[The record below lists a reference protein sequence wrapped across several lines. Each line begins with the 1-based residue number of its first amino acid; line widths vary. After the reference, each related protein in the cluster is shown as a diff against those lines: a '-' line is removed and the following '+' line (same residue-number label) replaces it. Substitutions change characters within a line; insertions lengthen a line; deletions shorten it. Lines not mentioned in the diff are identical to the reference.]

1 MNNFIFSIN
10 ATVPIFLVIILGYVL
25 KKLKVI
31 NKAFVDTANKY
42 VFKVALP
49 VMLFKDLAFSDI
61 IAEIDGSFIVFCV
74 VVTIVMFL
82 AAWILSYTFL
92 KDKTMVGAFA
102 QASVRSSAA
111 ILGVAFV
118 ENICGNAGMA
128 PLMIAS
134 AVPFF
139 NVLSVI
145 ILTFSAE
152 YKNDMHFA
160 GDESEIIMHE
170 DGKIS
175 DGRDKIKKDIIK
187 SIKGILTNPI
197 IIGIF
202 TGLLFAASRL
212 SMPAIPMKTINLI
225 SVTATPIALI
235 AIGGGFEF
243 KLALT
248 RLRPAVVASLIK
260 LCILPMVFLP
270 VAIFFGFRNS
280 ELVAILIMLA
290 SPSTVSCFI
299 MAKEM
304 GNDEVLTSNIVVLTT
319 IFSSVTLTMWIFFLR
334 SMMFI

>member
-1 MNNFIFSIN
+1 MDNFIFSVN

-25 KKLKVI
+25 KKLGII

-49 VMLFKDLAFSDI
+49 IMLFKDLAFSNI
-61 IAEIDGSFIVFCV
+61 IEEINGSFIVFCI
-74 VVTIVMFL
+74 IVMFL
-82 AAWILSYTFL
+82 ASWFLSYMFL

-139 NVLSVI
+139 NVLSVV
-145 ILTFSAE
+145 ILTFSADYTNDVKE
-152 YKNDMHFA
+152 GVEKEEGRIKN
-160 GDESEIIMHE
+160 EV
-170 DGKIS
+170 
-175 DGRDKIKKDIIK
+175 IK
-187 SIKGILTNPI
+187 SLKGIATNPI
-197 IIGIF
+197 IIGILL
-202 TGLLFAASRL
+202 GLLFAASRL
-212 SMPAIPMKTINLI
+212 NMPVIPKKTIDLV
-225 SVTATPIALI
+225 SVTATPVALL

-248 RLRPAVVASLIK
+248 RLRPAVVASFIK
-260 LCILPMVFLP
+260 LLVLPMVFLP
-270 VAIFFGFRNS
+270 VAVFNGFRSS

-299 MAKEM
+299 MAKGM

-319 IFSSVTLTMWIFFLR
+319 IFSSVTLTFWIFLLR
-334 SMMFI
+334 SFALI

>member
-1 MNNFIFSIN
+1 MDNFIFSIN
-10 ATVPIFLVIILGYVL
+10 ATVPIFLVIILGYIL
-25 KKLKVI
+25 KRLKII

-49 VMLFKDLAFSDI
+49 VMLFKDLAFSEVIADI
-61 IAEIDGSFIVFCV
+61 NGKFIIFCIA
-74 VVTIVMFL
+74 VTITMFML
-82 AAWILSYTFL
+82 AWFLSYALL

-102 QASVRSSAA
+102 QGSVRSSAA

-118 ENICGNAGMA
+118 ENICGDSGMA

-139 NVLSVI
+139 NVLSVV

-152 YKNDMHFA
+152 YNNSND
-160 GDESEIIMHE
+160 SSSS
-170 DGKIS
+170 GK
-175 DGRDKIKKDIIK
+175 DKIKKDIIK
-187 SIKGILTNPI
+187 SLKGIITNPI

-202 TGLLFAASRL
+202 SGLIFAASRL
-212 SMPAIPMKTINLI
+212 PMPIIPMKTINLI

-248 RLRPAVVASLIK
+248 RIKPAIVASLIK
-260 LCILPMVFLP
+260 LCILPIVFLP
-270 VAIFFGFRNS
+270 LALICGFRNS

-290 SPSTVSCFI
+290 SPTTVSCFI

-304 GNDEVLTSNIVVLTT
+304 DNDEVLTSNIVVLTT
-319 IFSSVTLTMWIFFLR
+319 IFSSVTLTIWIFILKT
-334 SMMFI
+334 MGYI

>member
-1 MNNFIFSIN
+1 MDNFIFSVN

-25 KKLKVI
+25 KKLGII
-31 NKAFVDTANKY
+31 NKAFVDTGNKY

-49 VMLFKDLAFSDI
+49 VMLFKDLAFSNI
-61 IAEIDGSFIVFCV
+61 IEEINGSFIVFCI

-82 AAWILSYTFL
+82 VSWFLSYLFL

-139 NVLSVI
+139 NVLSVV
-145 ILTFSAE
+145 ILTFSADYTNDRE
-152 YKNDMHFA
+152 ESAEKDKNRIRN
-160 GDESEIIMHE
+160 EV
-170 DGKIS
+170 
-175 DGRDKIKKDIIK
+175 IK
-187 SIKGILTNPI
+187 SLKGIATNPI
-197 IIGIF
+197 IIGILL
-202 TGLLFAASRL
+202 GLLFAASRL
-212 SMPAIPMKTINLI
+212 DMPVIPRKTIDLVA
-225 SVTATPIALI
+225 VTATPVALL

-248 RLRPAVVASLIK
+248 RIRPAVAASIIK
-260 LCILPMVFLP
+260 LILLPLIFLP
-270 VAIFFGFRNS
+270 IAVISGFRSS

-299 MAKEM
+299 MAKGM

-319 IFSSVTLTMWIFFLR
+319 IFSSVTLTLWIFLLR
-334 SMMFI
+334 NFALI